1 MVQRRIR
8 RRPMRSMKMMEST
21 VKTQFVTATTVPTA
35 MGLEKP
41 TMSKSVLESDDTTV
55 SIGFMK

>member
-1 MVQRRIR
+1 
-8 RRPMRSMKMMEST
+8 MRSMKMMEST